1 MVHRRFRGSGYEYGE
16 TEISNDEVCKIGRA
30 NLVQYMRSM
39 GTHSRL
45 HGNLLGLFLW
55 RSSFN
60 KAISSPCSFPIQ
72 NEDSAIWGVWDV
84 GKDLSAIYIHASSL
98 QNTEPLLSG
107 VAPWIA

>member
-60 KAISSPCSFPIQ
+60 KAISSPCSFQFRTRILRSG
-72 NEDSAIWGVWDV
+72 EFGDV